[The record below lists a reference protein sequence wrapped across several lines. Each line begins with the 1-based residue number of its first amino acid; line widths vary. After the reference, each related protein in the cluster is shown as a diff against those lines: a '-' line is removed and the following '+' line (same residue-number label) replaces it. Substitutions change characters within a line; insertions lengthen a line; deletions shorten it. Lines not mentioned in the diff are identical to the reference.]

1 MARCMRRITTQCRS
15 AGRWSPRRRR
25 DGLPLDPTVAA
36 LIGNTFTANV
46 AGISDYDG
54 FAAGESYHYQW
65 QMQDLTTDKWLSL
78 AGATSQTYTAT
89 NFVLGSPLRVLVSGS
104 TARAIP
110 NRSPRFRPS

>member
-1 MARCMRRITTQCRS
+1 MPFGRPVVTETT
-15 AGRWSPRRRR
+15 P

-89 NFVLGSPLRVLVSGS
+89 NFVLGSPLRVLVSWVDGKGYTEQVAS
-104 TARAIP
+104 L
-110 NRSPRFRPS
+110 RPS